1 MRGRSEQALLLN
13 YWKTRITH
21 VQEIQK
27 SPCTFISDG
36 SASACSRL
44 VTGEFHK
51 QMPAGAGDPLSGQI
65 LDCIRVIQGR
75 RVNVTS
81 ILYEE
86 PENKQKKRFLLL
98 SILGNVLE
106 NIK

>member
-13 YWKTRITH
+13 YWKTRISH
-21 VQEIQK
+21 VQEIQEI
-27 SPCTFISDG
+27 CTFISDG
-36 SASACSRL
+36 SSSARAHL

-75 RVNVTS
+75 RVNVTP

-86 PENKQKKRFLLL
+86 PGNKQKDV
-98 SILGNVLE
+98 SIAKE
-106 NIK
+106 

>member
-1 MRGRSEQALLLN
+1 MRGRSEHALLLN

-21 VQEIQK
+21 VQEI
-27 SPCTFISDG
+27 CTFISDG
-36 SASACSRL
+36 SASACVRL

-75 RVNVTS
+75 RVNVIA

-86 PENKQKKRFLLL
+86 PGNK
-98 SILGNVLE
+98 
-106 NIK
+106 